1 MVSGQPLALLGSSR
15 LPTPDSR
22 LPTPDS
28 RLPTPDS
35 RLPTPEKN
43 IKICCV
49 ICQYSLHLFT

>member
-1 MVSGQPLALLGSSR
+1 MALLGSSR

-35 RLPTPEKN
+35 RLPTPDSRLPKKTLRNVALSVN
-43 IKICCV
+43 IRYIC
-49 ICQYSLHLFT
+49 LHN

>member
-28 RLPTPDS
+28 RLRKKT
-35 RLPTPEKN
+35 
-43 IKICCV
+43 IKKCCV
-49 ICQYSLHLFT
+49 ILKSSLHLFT

>member
-28 RLPTPDS
+28 RLPTP
-35 RLPTPEKN
+35 EKN
-43 IKICCV
+43 IKKCCV
-49 ICQYSLHLFT
+49 ICKYSLHLFT

>member
-43 IKICCV
+43 INKCCFLLK
-49 ICQYSLHLFT
+49 YS